1 MAEDYPAHDD
11 LSTIECG
18 VPATESKEAKSLSVR
33 ITIDEVQSKLRDLI
47 HRVVPGEEVIVTLP
61 GGKADGGT
69 VTVDALTVGVS
80 AP

>member
-1 MAEDYPAHDD
+1 V
-11 LSTIECG
+11 T
-18 VPATESKEAKSLSVR
+18 

-47 HRVVPGEEVIVTLP
+47 HRVVPGEEVVVTLP
-61 GGKADGGT
+61 GGMADGGT